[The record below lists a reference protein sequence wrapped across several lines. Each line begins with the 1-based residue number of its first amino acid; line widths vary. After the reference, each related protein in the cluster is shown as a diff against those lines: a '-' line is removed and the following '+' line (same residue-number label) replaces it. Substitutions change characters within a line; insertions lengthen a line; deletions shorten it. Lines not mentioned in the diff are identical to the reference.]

1 MHMNH
6 FDLEKRIRGTLSTL
20 TKEGLKELKEVATGK
35 RRKEIEKEC
44 AEKAKTERQY
54 DTFYR

>member
-1 MHMNH
+1 MNH